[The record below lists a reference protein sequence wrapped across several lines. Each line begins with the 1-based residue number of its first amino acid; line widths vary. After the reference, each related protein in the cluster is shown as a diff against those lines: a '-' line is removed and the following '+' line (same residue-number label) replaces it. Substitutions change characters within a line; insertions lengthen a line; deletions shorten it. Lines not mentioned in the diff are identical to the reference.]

1 MSGNMN
7 SDFAPAREVATELAE
22 AYVSTSNSPH
32 DPLVVSAYQHLQAET
47 DQLFQAAA
55 DDDAP
60 NALRIVFTWCRE
72 PYSCDRELIEAAHA
86 SRILEIT
93 TAATNSARIHPL
105 LGCEYGG
112 PFDRFRAIHDLI
124 GHAWTGFG
132 FDLQDEFAA
141 WLTQDRLHGNLAR
154 RALATEIL
162 AVNSARSML
171 GEPPEQKAILLEP
184 KMVQRSRDRIATRSA
199 FSTR

>member
-1 MSGNMN
+1 MPGNVTI
-7 SDFAPAREVATELAE
+7 DFAPAREVATEVAD
-22 AYVSTSNSPH
+22 AYASTSNSLH
-32 DPLVVSAYQHLQAET
+32 DPLVVAAYEHLQAET
-47 DQLFQAAA
+47 DQLFHAAA
-55 DDDAP
+55 GKDAP
-60 NALRIVFTWCRE
+60 HAVRIVFTRCRE
-72 PYSCDRELIEAAHA
+72 PYSYDRELIEAVHT
-86 SRILEIT
+86 SCILEIT
-93 TAATNSARIHPL
+93 TAAIHSARIHPL

-112 PFDRFRAIHDLI
+112 PFDRLRAVHDLI
-124 GHAWTGFG
+124 GHAGTGFG
-132 FDLQDEFAA
+132 FEVQDEFAA

-162 AVNSARSML
+162 AINSARSIL